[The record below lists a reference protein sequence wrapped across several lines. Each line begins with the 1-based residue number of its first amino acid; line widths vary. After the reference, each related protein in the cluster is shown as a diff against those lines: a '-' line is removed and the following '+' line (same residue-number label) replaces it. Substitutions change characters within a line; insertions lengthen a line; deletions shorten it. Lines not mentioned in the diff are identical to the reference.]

1 MITDLVNQVKELKIQ
16 VGLQSQSIIRAFQDT
31 CVRYDMKRLKGNI
44 SSDTKT
50 TFVDQGWFIFYKSVK
65 FILMVENNYLCSIAC
80 KLLQVCNSYESESTF
95 VSTNLLHFIS
105 IDINLFGF
113 AQCTCQTLLQHST
126 DNWQEV
132 CTAWGS
138 RQIKIPYLPLVC

>member
-1 MITDLVNQVKELKIQ
+1 
-16 VGLQSQSIIRAFQDT
+16 
-31 CVRYDMKRLKGNI
+31 MKRLKGNI

-65 FILMVENNYLCSIAC
+65 FILMVENNYLYSIAC

-113 AQCTCQTLLQHST
+113 A
-126 DNWQEV
+126 
-132 CTAWGS
+132 
-138 RQIKIPYLPLVC
+138 